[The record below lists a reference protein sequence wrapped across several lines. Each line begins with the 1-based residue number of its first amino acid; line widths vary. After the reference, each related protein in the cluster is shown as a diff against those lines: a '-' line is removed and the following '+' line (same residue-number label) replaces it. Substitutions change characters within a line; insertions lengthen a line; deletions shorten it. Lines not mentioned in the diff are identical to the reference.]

1 MVVLKLGKLPL
12 LVEAGNGELLSLVH
26 QVLLYLTQKVE
37 LLDNFMV
44 VVLLAPEPLIIIYLI
59 TMGG

>member
-1 MVVLKLGKLPL
+1 MVVLKLGKLLL

-26 QVLLYLTQKVE
+26 QVLLYLTLKVE

-44 VVLLAPEPLIIIYLI
+44 VVLLALEPLIIIYLI
-59 TMGG
+59 IMGD